1 MQLRPVKRM
10 SLILSA
16 FSLAQVRL
24 VLHCS
29 WNHISIARVVGAQR
43 YLAFHLNVNLVD
55 GRIYLM
61 NVGLAVVIV

>member
-43 YLAFHLNVNLVD
+43 NLTLHLNMNLVD
-55 GRIYLM
+55 GRVYLM
-61 NVGLAVVIV
+61 NIGLAIVVI